1 MVLYVTVAAMA
12 ALLYFLRQ
20 PKNQRA
26 PGLILL
32 LIFSSLLAFRIL
44 LRMTPGEYAIYYNGP
59 VVLSFLPLLR
69 PRIPQ
74 SGSPHRFVFPAELLL
89 WQASVAGRAHH
100 TRKFMAA
107 QARAPPLRTRDD
119 AAPV

>member
-59 VVLSFLPLLR
+59 VVLSFLLLLR
-69 PRIPQ
+69 PLIPQ
-74 SGSPHRFVFPAELLL
+74 SGSAHRFVFPAELLL
-89 WQASVAGRAHH
+89 CLGCLAVPALYTIRVVTETAGRAPLA
-100 TRKFMAA
+100 T
-107 QARAPPLRTRDD
+107 ARRAL
-119 AAPV
+119 